1 MIKTISLLLFPLLIF
16 ITFTGFH
23 SGDENYLAFA
33 TEMPQPIGGMAG
45 LHKNIVYP
53 DAARQLKTEGKVFLM
68 AYINEQGNV
77 EDVKILKGINDIL
90 DQAAI
95 EGVKKT
101 QFTPGKNNNIPV
113 KVKLALT
120 ITFKL

>member
-1 MIKTISLLLFPLLIF
+1 MRTKKAFFLLTYLLLFSAYSLCA
-16 ITFTGFH
+16 
-23 SGDENYLAFA
+23 GDDQYLAVA
-33 TEMPQPIGGMAG
+33 SEMPQPVGGLAG

-68 AYINEQGNV
+68 AYVNENGDV
-77 EDVKILKGINDIL
+77 DDVKVLKGINGIL
-90 DQAAI
+90 DNAAI
-95 EGVKKT
+95 EGVKKAK
-101 QFTPGKNNNIPV
+101 FTPGRNNNIPV